1 MILIKT
7 HRGDIHMAK
16 HQSYRDKLRETE
28 FKKKI
33 FESLKAARQQGLLQG
48 SRAILHVIGDKI
60 TEKNDMTAEE
70 KLADILKFINT
81 SLELTDK
88 TVKEADEH
96 AEETRK
102 PIDKLGRDEEEEEEV
117 VEVPDEAQKPAAKV
131 DQEDDDE

>member
-1 MILIKT
+1 
-7 HRGDIHMAK
+7 MAK
-16 HQSYRDKLRETE
+16 HQSYKDKLRETE

-60 TEKNDMTAEE
+60 AEKNEMSAEE
-70 KLADILKFINT
+70 KLADIMKFVNT

-88 TVKEADEH
+88 TVKEADAQ
-96 AEETRK
+96 AEEANK
-102 PIDKLGRDEEEEEEV
+102 PIEKLGQDEEESDEEV
-117 VEVPDEAQKPAAKV
+117 VEVPDEVPAEPAKD